1 MQAEKNPESKDKINA
16 EAQSQAFTCQV
27 DIARN
32 LLDLPVTG
40 FFVVVSN
47 LSIGVHWILEIWNFE

>member
-16 EAQSQAFTCQV
+16 EAQSQALACQV